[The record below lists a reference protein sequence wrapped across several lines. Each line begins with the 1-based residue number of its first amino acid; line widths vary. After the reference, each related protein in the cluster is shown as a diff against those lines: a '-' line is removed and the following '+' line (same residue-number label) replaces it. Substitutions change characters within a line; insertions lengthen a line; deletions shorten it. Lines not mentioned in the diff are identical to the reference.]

1 MTRDGARDTL
11 LSKRLKPLLNQ
22 HLNIWKPVVKEEN
35 WNIGCSCK
43 RGHITA
49 KVVVYSIVRCFYT
62 GPKIRI
68 CCCFISRS
76 SFNSQQG
83 CVQSSSSVRAY
94 FGDLWRA
101 ALWSALFALCSF
113 LDWSGNLRP
122 EAELWNAKCFFMDT
136 WVESTFSQIPS
147 TSQSVKTAFRNS
159 DQRLGRS
166 ESSWV
171 QSQ

>member
-1 MTRDGARDTL
+1 MTRDGARDTF
-11 LSKRLKPLLNQ
+11 LSKRLRPLLNE

-49 KVVVYSIVRCFYT
+49 KGVVYIIVRFYYT
-62 GPKIRI
+62 GPKSRI

-76 SFNSQQG
+76 SLNSQQG
-83 CVQSSSSVRAY
+83 CVQSSVRAY

-101 ALWSALFALCSF
+101 AFWRCSF

-122 EAELWNAKCFFMDT
+122 EAELWNAKSCYMDA
-136 WVESTFSQIPS
+136 WVKSTFSQLPE
-147 TSQSVKTAFRNS
+147 TRQSIKTAFHNY
-159 DQRLGRS
+159 DQSSGRS

>member
-1 MTRDGARDTL
+1 M
-11 LSKRLKPLLNQ
+11 KPLLNQ

-49 KVVVYSIVRCFYT
+49 KGVVYIIVRFYYT
-62 GPKIRI
+62 GPKSRI

-76 SFNSQQG
+76 SLNSQQG
-83 CVQSSSSVRAY
+83 CVQLSSSVRAY

-101 ALWSALFALCSF
+101 ALWRCSF

-159 DQRLGRS
+159 DQRLGRYLGLNPRS
-166 ESSWV
+166 EFSWV

>member
-35 WNIGCSCK
+35 WNIGCSFK

-49 KVVVYSIVRCFYT
+49 KVIVYSIVRCFYT
-62 GPKIRI
+62 GPKSRI

-76 SFNSQQG
+76 SLNSQWG
-83 CVQSSSSVRAY
+83 RVQSNVRAY
-94 FGDLWRA
+94 IGDLWRA
-101 ALWSALFALCSF
+101 ALWRCSF

-122 EAELWNAKCFFMDT
+122 EAELWNAKCFYMDT
-136 WVESTFSQIPS
+136 WVKSIFSQIPK
-147 TSQSVKTAFRNS
+147 TSQSVKTTFRNS